1 MLTRC
6 FLPHPHLDGEM
17 LRVRGDEQRLQ
28 TLELDLRPG
37 LVSQIDLSFLLLNNK
52 KCFSILLKE
61 FSHLMP
67 L

>member
-6 FLPHPHLDGEM
+6 FLPHPHLEGEM

-37 LVSQIDLSFLLLNNK
+37 LVSQIQMWELRGFGKVAS
-52 KCFSILLKE
+52 
-61 FSHLMP
+61 P